1 MRSAGAAR
9 LWPGRIST
17 RITLIVVIALSA
29 FLVLSVLAHVGE
41 RARATLR
48 LFTHATAD
56 QIVAV
61 VDLLEATPRRDRAR
75 VLAAVNSPTLKVAL
89 GGRPAA
95 AEPVDEEVERFIRQ
109 HLGALG
115 DRPLAV
121 ALLHGSDRREVGLY
135 NPQAAAIPD
144 LAPSQRKALI
154 SVGLED
160 GGWAVFTVAT
170 DVTSLRWA
178 FRFAAMVVVGGV
190 IIALLAF
197 WASRR
202 VTLPLTRFA
211 EAADRLG
218 ADVMS
223 APPLPEAGSADLR
236 RATAAFNRMQ
246 ERLKR
251 LLADRTQMV
260 AALSHDLRTALTR
273 LQLRAEFIADPEQQR
288 KAEGDL
294 EDMRAMLEQ
303 TLSLA
308 REEVDEEPIA
318 PVDLATL
325 VQSLCDDLADAGQNV
340 TYRGPDRLAF
350 ACRRGAVK
358 RALANLIDNAVR
370 YGGGAEVA
378 LAATAAGAAIT
389 VADRGPGIPPEMI
402 ERVFEPFVRLEASR
416 SRETGGHGLG
426 LPLARAAARRHGG
439 DVTLAARPGGGL
451 EATLVLPRL
460 AP

>member
-1 MRSAGAAR
+1 MKARAAAR

-17 RITLIVVIALSA
+17 RITLIVVVALFA

-61 VDLLEATPRRDRAR
+61 VDLIEATPRADRLR

-89 GGRPAA
+89 AGRAPPA
-95 AEPVDEEVERFIRQ
+95 ESVDGEFERFIRE

-115 DRPLAV
+115 NRPLAV
-121 ALLHGSDRREVGLY
+121 ALLQGSDRREIGLY
-135 NPQAAAIPD
+135 NPHAGPIPD

-154 SVGLED
+154 SVGLAD
-160 GGWAVFTVAT
+160 GSWAVFTVAT
-170 DVTSLRWA
+170 DITSLRWA

-223 APPLPEAGSADLR
+223 APPLPETGPADLR

-251 LLADRTQMV
+251 LVADRTQMV

-294 EDMRAMLEQ
+294 DDMRAMLEQ
-303 TLSLA
+303 TLSLT
-308 REEVDEEPIA
+308 REEVDAEPIA
-318 PVDLATL
+318 PIDLASL
-325 VQSLCDDLADAGQNV
+325 VQSLCDDLADAGQKV
-340 TYRGPDRLAF
+340 AYSGPDRLTF

-370 YGGGAEVA
+370 YGGGAEVM
-378 LAATAAGAAIT
+378 LAGTDGGAVVT
-389 VADRGPGIPPEMI
+389 VADRGPGIPPEML
-402 ERVFEPFVRLEASR
+402 EKVFEPFVRLETSR

-439 DVTLAARPGGGL
+439 DVTVAARAGGGL
-451 EATLVLPRL
+451 EAKLALPRL
-460 AP
+460 PP